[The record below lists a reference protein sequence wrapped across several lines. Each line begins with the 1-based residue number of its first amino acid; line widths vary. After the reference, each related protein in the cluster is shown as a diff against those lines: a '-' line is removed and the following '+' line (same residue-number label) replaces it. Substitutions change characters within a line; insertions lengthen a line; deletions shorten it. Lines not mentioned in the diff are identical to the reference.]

1 MDSFEKDREVLV
13 MIQMGTKLLVA
24 DNTGATQV
32 KCIKVLG
39 GSKKMLASIGDNI
52 VVSVQSSKPTS
63 KIKAGE
69 VQRALIV
76 RTRKELRRKDGFVV
90 KFSDNA
96 VVLVDKDNEILG
108 TRVFGP
114 IPKEIREVNMK
125 IVSLAQE
132 VC

>member
-1 MDSFEKDREVLV
+1 